1 MREIKQNTYMS
12 EPFYMTDS
20 ADFSGGVTGLVFPN
34 SGDAQLSKAG
44 GAFVDITSE
53 VYVTDRGFGWYVMQ
67 SSVTTNLDTLGR
79 NALHIT
85 ATVSDTAVPADVLL
99 DVVQYREPDTYGLVS
114 SVDNNTT
121 SYGQYKADVSVVGSV
136 HTIVSSMATQVDST
150 YNQVS
155 SFAQYQGDVTGVS
168 SIYAEVASHDQYK
181 ADISALLAG
190 VAQGT
195 ITVPTASVESNTPI
209 EIHQKANF
217 EGIFYLPETFA
228 GFVTSEYPVWFTCKQ
243 KPRDADADAMW
254 TVQGSVTNADSM
266 SAVFSLSPTNTD
278 HDLTDFAHYDVQFR
292 TADGGTV
299 KIALTGGVKIIP
311 TYKKGA

>member
-1 MREIKQNTYMS
+1 MREIKQSTYMS

-20 ADFSGGVTGLVFPN
+20 ADYSAGVSGLAFPN
-34 SGDAQLSKAG
+34 SGDVQLSKVG
-44 GAFVDITSE
+44 GEFADITSE
-53 VYVTDRGFGWYVMQ
+53 TYVTDRGFGWYTLQ
-67 SSVTTNLDTLGR
+67 SSVTGNLDTLGR
-79 NALHIT
+79 NVIHII
-85 ATVSDTAVPADVLL
+85 ASSYDTGVPADMVL
-99 DVVQYREPDTYGLVS
+99 DVVQYREPDTYGVVS
-114 SVDNNTT
+114 SIDNNTT
-121 SYGQYKADVSVVGSV
+121 SYG
-136 HTIVSSMATQVDST
+136 
-150 YNQVS
+150 
-155 SFAQYQGDVTGVS
+155 
-168 SIYAEVASHDQYK
+168 QYK

-195 ITVPTASVESNTPI
+195 IVVPTASVNSNTPI

>member
-1 MREIKQNTYMS
+1 MREIKQSTYMS
-12 EPFYMTDS
+12 EPFYMTSS
-20 ADFSGGVTGLVFPN
+20 ADYGAGVTGLTFPN

-85 ATVSDTAVPADVLL
+85 ATVSDTAVPADLLL

-114 SVDNNTT
+114 SVDNNTS
-121 SYGQYKADVSVVGSV
+121 SYDQYKADV
-136 HTIVSSMATQVDST
+136 
-150 YNQVS
+150 
-155 SFAQYQGDVTGVS
+155 
-168 SIYAEVASHDQYK
+168 
-181 ADISALLAG
+181 SALLAG

-195 ITVPTASVESNTPI
+195 IVVPTASVNSNTPI
-209 EIHQKANF
+209 DVHQKANF
-217 EGIFYLPETFA
+217 GGTFYLSAVMSTFVA
-228 GFVTSEYPVWFTCKQ
+228 SEYPVWFTAKQ

-266 SAVFSLSPTNTD
+266 SAVFSLSPTDTN

-299 KIALTGGVKIIP
+299 IIAMTGGVRIIP